1 MKMDKLES
9 GMLLYHGSYT
19 KITRIDLNICAQGKD
34 FGSGFY
40 LSDDLEQAKSFIP
53 RAIQKAVQSKVL
65 DTKTKQ
71 GFVSVYRYTAPK
83 KALSYYEFSAANR
96 EWLWFVSL
104 NRRKALAEFLTDK
117 IPSELNS
124 AEIIV
129 GKIAN
134 DTTNPTITAW
144 LNGLY
149 GSIQNDRSADI
160 AIELLL
166 PNRLKEQ
173 YCFKTQTAV
182 NCLTLEEIYA
192 YDV

>member
-1 MKMDKLES
+1 MKLHS

-19 KITRIDLNICAQGKD
+19 PIEKIDLNHCAQGKD

-40 LSDDLEQAKSFIP
+40 LSDDLHQAKSFIR
-53 RAIQKAVQSKVL
+53 RAIQKAIQSNAVAPNIN
-65 DTKTKQ
+65 Q
-71 GFVSVYRYTAPK
+71 GFVSVFRYMHNEP
-83 KALSYYEFSAANR
+83 ALPYYEFEAANR

-104 NRRKALAEFLTDK
+104 NRRKALAEFLNHK
-117 IPSELNS
+117 ISPELHS
-124 AEIIV
+124 AEIVV

-144 LNGLY
+144 LNGIY
-149 GSIQNDRSADI
+149 GPIQQDRSADI

-166 PNRLKEQ
+166 PNRLKDQ
-173 YCFKTQTAV
+173 YCFKTPNAV
-182 NCLTLEEIYA
+182 ACLKLEEIYT

>member
-1 MKMDKLES
+1 MKLQS

-19 KITRIDLNICAQGKD
+19 AISRIDLNICAQGKD
-34 FGSGFY
+34 FGAGFY
-40 LSDDLEQAKSFIP
+40 LSDDMAQAKSFIP
-53 RAIQKAVQSKVL
+53 RAVQKAVQSKTL
-65 DTKTKQ
+65 TEPPRQ
-71 GFVSVYRYTAPK
+71 GFVSVFRYLPGP
-83 KALSYYEFSAANR
+83 SNVPYYEFEAADR

-104 NRRKALAEFLTDK
+104 NRRRTLANALKSKL
-117 IPSELNS
+117 PSTLHT
-124 AEIIV
+124 AEIVV

-144 LNGLY
+144 LNGIY
-149 GSIQNDRSADI
+149 GPIQNDRSADI

-173 YCFKTQTAV
+173 YCFKSQTAV
-182 NCLTLEEIYA
+182 DCLKLEKVYA